1 MCDKS
6 ESPIGQE
13 RCQLRIPAIP
23 PEELSEEQ
31 KPLYEDMS
39 NEMKG
44 YFTGFIKKR
53 KDGALLGP
61 WAPALQYPRF
71 GKPWWDNIKA
81 IADKPTLPKAAR
93 EVAILIT
100 AAHFK
105 AGYELYSHTVIGE
118 KSELA
123 RSKIATIAAGQ
134 RPIDLTFEE
143 AAAYDVAASLAA
155 GGRLPKATWEMAVS
169 AFGNEGAAE
178 LVFLVAGYHQVSAIL
193 NGFDISIPGD
203 GS

>member
-1 MCDKS
+1 M
-6 ESPIGQE
+6 
-13 RCQLRIPAIP
+13 RIPAIP
-23 PEELSEEQ
+23 PEELDEEQ

-39 NEMKG
+39 TEMKS
-44 YFTGFIKKR
+44 YFSGFIKKR

-61 WAPALQYPRF
+61 WAPALQYPRY
-71 GKPWWDNIKA
+71 GKPWWDYIKA
-81 IADKPTLPKAAR
+81 IADKPVLPKTSR
-93 EVAILIT
+93 EVAILVT
-100 AAHFK
+100 GARFK
-105 AGYELYSHTVIGE
+105 AGYELYSHTIIGE

-155 GGRLPKATWEMAVS
+155 GGRLPQATWEMAVS
-169 AFGNEGAAE
+169 AFGDEGAAE

-193 NGFDISIPGD
+193 NGFDVSIPGD